1 MKNRSKLFISI
12 MIVFLALGGIAN
24 TAFAQGGPDPQPA
37 PPMPVHRFL
46 PGVQLRQMLI
56 DAFAQALNMS
66 PDELLQTLH
75 QGKSPEELI
84 QQRQMDQTA
93 VIEALQQAW
102 NTEGKRV
109 IDQFIK
115 EGLPPARAPHATL
128 KRQWFH
134 DRQWTGAMAKALGMK
149 PVDVVKALHSG
160 QTLEEIA
167 QAQGK
172 SVQDLFDAIIAA
184 EKAHLDQ
191 AVADG
196 KITPEQ
202 AEEALNHIS
211 EKAKTWLDR
220 GVLTGKRPIRMARTS
235 TFWIKLAA
243 ESLNIP
249 ADEFVKALRQGQT
262 PAQIAEAHG
271 VSGQALIDAML
282 QIQRRQL
289 EEVVKAGNM
298 KHQRMERILADQS
311 KALKKWVKKG
321 PPPPRGN
328 R

>member
-1 MKNRSKLFISI
+1 
-12 MIVFLALGGIAN
+12 
-24 TAFAQGGPDPQPA
+24 
-37 PPMPVHRFL
+37 
-46 PGVQLRQMLI
+46 
-56 DAFAQALNMS
+56 
-66 PDELLQTLH
+66 
-75 QGKSPEELI
+75 
-84 QQRQMDQTA
+84 
-93 VIEALQQAW
+93 
-102 NTEGKRV
+102 
-109 IDQFIK
+109 
-115 EGLPPARAPHATL
+115 
-128 KRQWFH
+128 
-134 DRQWTGAMAKALGMK
+134 
-149 PVDVVKALHSG
+149 
-160 QTLEEIA
+160 
-167 QAQGK
+167 
-172 SVQDLFDAIIAA
+172 
-184 EKAHLDQ
+184 
-191 AVADG
+191 
-196 KITPEQ
+196 
-202 AEEALNHIS
+202 
-211 EKAKTWLDR
+211 
-220 GVLTGKRPIRMARTS
+220 MARTS